1 MRLKIDDLR
10 VMSFVTSLRASE
22 QMQARGGISLHGP
35 ACSNN
40 VCEPL
45 ETQIRTEC
53 VTDYPTN
60 TCVVTQDVLC
70 SSD

>member
-1 MRLKIDDLR
+1 VRLKIDDLR
-10 VMSFVTSLRASE
+10 VQSFVTSLRPTE
-22 QMQARGGISLHGP
+22 QMHARGGISLHGP

-45 ETQIRTEC
+45 ETQIRTDC

-60 TCVVTQDVLC
+60 TCDYTEDVLC